1 MYLTKL
7 TFVSIQGLSGSKIL
21 KDNHKFT
28 YYFFYV
34 DLSSFDR
41 QACGRVI
48 EGQAIVSKQHY
59 TSVSLLKTKNNS
71 KTNDKSGIVD
81 ILFIT

>member
-7 TFVSIQGLSGSKIL
+7 TVVSIQGLSESKIL
-21 KDNHKFT
+21 KDMQPQI
-28 YYFFYV
+28 YSQLFYV

-48 EGQAIVSKQHY
+48 EGQAIVFKQCY
-59 TSVSLLKTKNNS
+59 KNY
-71 KTNDKSGIVD
+71 K
-81 ILFIT
+81 

>member
-1 MYLTKL
+1 MTQVVCILKNTAIFYQGPLYMYLTKL
-7 TFVSIQGLSGSKIL
+7 TVVSIQGLSGSKIL

-41 QACGRVI
+41 QAHDRVI
-48 EGQAIVSKQHY
+48 KAR
-59 TSVSLLKTKNNS
+59 LLCLSNATVYLS
-71 KTNDKSGIVD
+71 
-81 ILFIT
+81 